1 MILDEICAHK
11 REELKETKKTRPLSE
26 LEEALERQR
35 PPRNF
40 RDALRTEGISLIA
53 EIKKAS
59 PSKGKLIE
67 NGSPTTLGALYEKA
81 GARAISI
88 LTESKYF
95 DGSLED
101 FVNVRQNVALPCI
114 RKEFIVDT
122 YQIYEARVADAD
134 AILLIV
140 KALSD
145 TELREFLELATTLK
159 MATVVETHDAHE
171 IERALKAGAHIIGI
185 NNRDLDTFEVDLT
198 VTMELKKIVPGGNVL
213 VSESGIRTREDVKI
227 LEDGGIDA
235 ILVGEALITSNDIY
249 AKVHELMGTHEG

>member
-11 REELKETKKTRPLSE
+11 REELKQTKKARPLSE
-26 LEEALERQR
+26 LADALERRR

-40 RDALRTEGISLIA
+40 RAVLREEGITLIA

-59 PSKGKLIE
+59 PSRGKLIE
-67 NGSPTTLGALYEKA
+67 NANPTTLGALYEKA

-88 LTESKYF
+88 LTDKKYF

-101 FVNVRQNVALPCI
+101 FVNVRQNVAIPCI
-114 RKEFIVDT
+114 RKEFIIDP

-140 KALSD
+140 KALCD
-145 TELREFLELATTLK
+145 TELSEFLELSTTLG
-159 MATVVETHDAHE
+159 MATLVETHDAAE

-185 NNRDLDTFEVDLT
+185 NNRDLDTFEVDVKT
-198 VTMELKKIVPGGNVL
+198 TMELKKIVPGGNVL
-213 VSESGIRTREDVKI
+213 VSESGIHTREHVKM
-227 LEDGGIDA
+227 LDDGGVDA
-235 ILVGEALITSNDIY
+235 ILVGEALVTSNDIT
-249 AKVHELMGTHEG
+249 AKIHEIMGTDEG